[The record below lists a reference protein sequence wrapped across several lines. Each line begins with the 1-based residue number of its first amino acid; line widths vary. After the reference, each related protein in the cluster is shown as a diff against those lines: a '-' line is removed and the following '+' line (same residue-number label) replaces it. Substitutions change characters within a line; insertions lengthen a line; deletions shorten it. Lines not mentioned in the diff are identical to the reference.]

1 MSTPSPMECLAS
13 ECPSPLSCN
22 DRGECRIKS
31 RQGAREYE
39 EGLRACREQGR
50 KPFQQREESTDAHA

>member
-1 MSTPSPMECLAS
+1 MSVPIEMDCLAPD
-13 ECPSPLSCN
+13 CPSPLSCN
-22 DRGECRIKS
+22 DRGECRI
-31 RQGAREYE
+31 RETQGFREWA